1 MSCLGFNKV
10 NQKVLFINWFII
22 GTTFQ
27 QTNIDFGRENQIWSN
42 ICVQLDINDNMEMFS
57 SEIVDQY

>member
-10 NQKVLFINWFII
+10 NQKVLFINSFII
-22 GTTFQ
+22 ETTFQ